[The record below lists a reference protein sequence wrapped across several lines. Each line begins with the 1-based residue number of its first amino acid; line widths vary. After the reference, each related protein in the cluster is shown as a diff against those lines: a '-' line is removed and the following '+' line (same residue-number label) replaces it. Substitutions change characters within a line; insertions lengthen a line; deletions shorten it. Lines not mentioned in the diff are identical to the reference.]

1 MDGDA
6 TPQAQ
11 HLTLGSVG
19 SREVPVG
26 SLVKP
31 VYSCYS
37 GESLVEGRQLS
48 LPLSPT
54 SSQQHS
60 KLPPAPSCSLLLQF
74 FMRLTWVSSF
84 SSTQLVAR
92 SSECCCSSAPRA
104 TQLFSCSGT
113 PTESQSH
120 GGWKGPLGLPQSNPP
135 QADSPEQVTTTSHKP
150 NKIFMKSPRCAPRE
164 AISNHVDISLG
175 KGKEIQQ

>member
-1 MDGDA
+1 MPHLRHNTLHLDLLDLVRFTWAHWSSLSSPA
-6 TPQAQ
+6 T
-11 HLTLGSVG
+11 LEKVWLKEGS
-19 SREVPVG
+19 
-26 SLVKP
+26 SLFLFHQP
-31 VYSCYS
+31 
-37 GESLVEGRQLS
+37 
-48 LPLSPT
+48 SP
-54 SSQQHS
+54 SNN

-92 SSECCCSSAPRA
+92 SSECCCSSAPKA

-113 PTESQSH
+113 PTEPQSH